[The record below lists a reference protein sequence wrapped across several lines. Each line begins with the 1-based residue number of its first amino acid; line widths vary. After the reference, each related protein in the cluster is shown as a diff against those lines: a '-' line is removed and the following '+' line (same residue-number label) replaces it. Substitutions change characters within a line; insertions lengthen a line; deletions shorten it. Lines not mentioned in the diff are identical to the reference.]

1 MADSIDRVF
10 VHALGALKQMPK
22 TGSAKPPVDDRLR
35 LYGLYKQA
43 MEGDVDGVMDRPS
56 KAVGITK
63 EELKREQ
70 GKWDAWNSQK
80 SLSRTEAKRKY
91 VEALIEILNRY
102 ATTTSGKELVSE
114 LEFVWDQVKNNAP
127 SLSDTA
133 PFVDSQQLLPIEADD
148 EAVAADSSEPM
159 PLKVL
164 RPMSEVDEAERQSE
178 RRLIHD
184 AEFDDDDDPD
194 NNDQDDA
201 SVISG
206 RWARRVE
213 KALVKLST
221 EVVAL
226 REQISTAREWRARKA
241 MTFRAWAEWFV
252 WLVAKHVAADVV
264 VTCVVLIWMRRRGDR
279 RLEDLV
285 RGILRLA
292 REYVRKIVPS
302 R

>member
-1 MADSIDRVF
+1 MR
-10 VHALGALKQMPK
+10 Q
-22 TGSAKPPVDDRLR
+22 
-35 LYGLYKQA
+35 Q
-43 MEGDVDGVMDRPS
+43 
-56 KAVGITK
+56 
-63 EELKREQ
+63 
-70 GKWDAWNSQK
+70 
-80 SLSRTEAKRKY
+80 SRTIFRLLFAISLLTDYRS
-91 VEALIEILNRY
+91 
-102 ATTTSGKELVSE
+102 SGKELVSE

-148 EAVAADSSEPM
+148 GTAAADGTEPM

-178 RRLIHD
+178 RRLAYD
-184 AEFDDDDDPD
+184 DEFDEQDDA
-194 NNDQDDA
+194 DDA
-201 SVISG
+201 SVIGG

-241 MTFRAWAEWFV
+241 MTFRAWTEWFI
-252 WLVAKHVAADVV
+252 WLVAKHVAADIV
-264 VTCVVLIWMRRRGDR
+264 VTCMVLIWMRRRGDR